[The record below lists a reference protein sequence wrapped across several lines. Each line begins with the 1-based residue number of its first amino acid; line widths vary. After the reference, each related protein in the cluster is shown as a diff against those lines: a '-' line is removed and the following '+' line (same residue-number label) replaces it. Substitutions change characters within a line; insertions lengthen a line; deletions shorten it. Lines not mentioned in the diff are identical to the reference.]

1 MSTDAYLDM
10 VASRKSMGTVAG
22 KESSL
27 MPRCLKI
34 QLASPLLACSM

>member
-1 MSTDAYLDM
+1 MGTYFEM

-22 KESSL
+22 RESSL

-34 QLASPLLACSM
+34 QLARPLLACSI